1 VGRHEPCKR
10 ATYRFRTASSFYGVP
25 VKAYGMDGQTAVVT
39 GASRGIGKA
48 VAQAFAEAGAHVVI
62 CARDR
67 DSIRSVAEEIEE
79 ASGQAT
85 ATRADVRDQF
95 DVERL
100 MEKAASI
107 GGSID
112 TVVANA
118 AVYHGKAGGT
128 PLSEESYSAF
138 DDHLRT
144 NARGTF
150 ATIREA
156 LPHLSDEARILVASG
171 SVAREPYP
179 GYGSYAVSKAAAEA
193 VARGFGA
200 DTEHVVGVID
210 PGQVATE
217 LTGGKGFDP
226 DEAAAQFLW
235 AAQDAP
241 VEMLDGSVLDRGD
254 WKNARS

>member
-1 VGRHEPCKR
+1 
-10 ATYRFRTASSFYGVP
+10 
-25 VKAYGMDGQTAVVT
+25 MDGQTAVVT
-39 GASRGIGKA
+39 GASRGIGNA
-48 VAQAFAEAGAHVVI
+48 VARALASEGAHVVI

-67 DSIRSVAEEIEE
+67 DDIKEVAADIRDAGGE
-79 ASGQAT
+79 AT

-100 MEKAASI
+100 MEKAAGI
-107 GGSID
+107 GGEID
-112 TVVANA
+112 AVVANA
-118 AVYHGKAGGT
+118 AVYHGEPGGT
-128 PLSEESYSAF
+128 PITEESYSAF

-144 NARGTF
+144 NARGAF

-156 LPHLSDEARILVASG
+156 FPHLAPEGRVIVASG

-200 DTEHVVGVID
+200 DTEQVVGVVD

-217 LTGGKGFDP
+217 LTGGQGHDP
-226 DEAAAQFLW
+226 EDVAKQFLW
-235 AAQDAP
+235 ALTEAP
-241 VEMLDGSVLDRGD
+241 PGLLDGKVVDRGD
-254 WKNARS
+254 WRKETT